1 MSYTK
6 CTENI
11 VLTHQTAS
19 CNCLIQNVQSTWL
32 CEGLKSGEK
41 NKTTNC
47 LFFLFYSKFIE
58 YMVGYIFLIT
68 FVSDFALLYIVLIH
82 LKKEEGID

>member
-19 CNCLIQNVQSTWL
+19 CNCLIQNVQSTWS

-41 NKTTNC
+41 TKQLTVSSFCSIQSLLNAW
-47 LFFLFYSKFIE
+47 LVI
-58 YMVGYIFLIT
+58 LIT

-82 LKKEEGID
+82 FKKKVGIN